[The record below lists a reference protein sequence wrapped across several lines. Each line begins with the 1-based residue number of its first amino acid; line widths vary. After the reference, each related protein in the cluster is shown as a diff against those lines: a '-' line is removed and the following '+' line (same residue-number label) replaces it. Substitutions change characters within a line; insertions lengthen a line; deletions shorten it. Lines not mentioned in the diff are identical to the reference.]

1 MNHIKRLSWPLLFG
15 AVSLILALFV
25 GISRTNLEVVI
36 FKFLIFCP
44 SLMLVH
50 LSRKVMFPYIDLER
64 TIDAYDEDTL
74 QDGIRDAAVILG
86 VFLYYVVLTY
96 ALTQAI

>member
-1 MNHIKRLSWPLLFG
+1 MIAG
-15 AVSLILALFV
+15 IV

-50 LSRKVMFPYIDLER
+50 LSRKVMFPYIDLEKM
-64 TIDAYDEDTL
+64 IDAYEKTL
-74 QDGIRDAAVILG
+74 IPRPSVTPQ
-86 VFLYYVVLTY
+86 
-96 ALTQAI
+96 